1 MTSCFV
7 LCNRFQ
13 AKGARTYND
22 DIQGTAAVTVAGIL
36 GSLRVTKGKLSE
48 QTVLFFGAGQANIGA
63 AELLVKALVE
73 DGVDETIAR
82 SNVFL
87 FDSKGLVVD
96 GRPAEFAISDDKAPF
111 AAKPGVSF
119 TSSLE
124 EAVKRVKPTH
134 LVGAAAQPAVFTKKI
149 IESMCKFNPRPVVFA
164 LSNPTSKAE
173 CTAAQAYEWSKGAAV
188 FASGTL
194 FAPVTYKGTTFAP
207 GFANNAFIFPGV
219 AAGSLA
225 SGASSVTDGMFL
237 AAARSLASRVSEEN
251 LAVGAVYPPTST
263 IREAAIGVGAAVA
276 AAAAAEGVAAEGA
289 CRGGL
294 IPGRNGAAGTTVPSL
309 DALTGGEGEEGA
321 CANWEACVR
330 DYLKTCL

>member
-1 MTSCFV
+1 M
-7 LCNRFQ
+7 
-13 AKGARTYND
+13 
-22 DIQGTAAVTVAGIL
+22 
-36 GSLRVTKGKLSE
+36 
-48 QTVLFFGAGQANIGA
+48 
-63 AELLVKALVE
+63 
-73 DGVDETIAR
+73 
-82 SNVFL
+82 
-87 FDSKGLVVD
+87 
-96 GRPAEFAISDDKAPF
+96 
-111 AAKPGVSF
+111 
-119 TSSLE
+119 
-124 EAVKRVKPTH
+124 
-134 LVGAAAQPAVFTKKI
+134 
-149 IESMCKFNPRPVVFA
+149 
-164 LSNPTSKAE
+164 
-173 CTAAQAYEWSKGAAV
+173 
-188 FASGTL
+188 

-276 AAAAAEGVAAEGA
+276 AAAAAEGVAASGA
-289 CRGGL
+289 CRGGV

-309 DALTGGEGEEGA
+309 DALTGGDGEEGA